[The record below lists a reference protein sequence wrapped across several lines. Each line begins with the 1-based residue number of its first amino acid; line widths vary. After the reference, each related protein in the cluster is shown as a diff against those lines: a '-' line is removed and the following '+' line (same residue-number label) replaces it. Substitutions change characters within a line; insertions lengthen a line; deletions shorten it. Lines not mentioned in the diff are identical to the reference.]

1 MKKPRFS
8 AADFF
13 TNCRSCG
20 ASFDMRDL
28 EQVEKHLHGTTYKAV
43 RAEKSVA
50 KEKRERS
57 RAAGMASRD

>member
-1 MKKPRFS
+1 MKKPRFL

-28 EQVEKHLHGTTYKAV
+28 KQVKKHLHGTTYKAA
-43 RAEKSVA
+43 RAQNSVA
-50 KEKRERS
+50 RKKQANGDGSANPS
-57 RAAGMASRD
+57 R

>member
-8 AADFF
+8 ADDFF

-28 EQVEKHLHGTTYKAV
+28 EQVKKHLHGTTYQAA
-43 RAEKSVA
+43 RAQIGVA
-50 KEKRERS
+50 KKKQANGDGSPDPDR
-57 RAAGMASRD
+57 